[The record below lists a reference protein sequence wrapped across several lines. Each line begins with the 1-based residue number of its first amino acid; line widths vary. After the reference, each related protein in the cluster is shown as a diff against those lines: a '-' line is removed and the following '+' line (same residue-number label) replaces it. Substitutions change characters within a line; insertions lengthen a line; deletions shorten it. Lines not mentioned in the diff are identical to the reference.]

1 MSLALA
7 LKYRPQ
13 LFCDLIGQDAISKT
27 LGMALDKNRIVH
39 AYLFSGLRGSGKTS
53 SARIFARALECERGP
68 ISTPCGECDI
78 CKATLEGRNIDIIE
92 MDAASN
98 RSIDNIRDLI
108 EQTKYA
114 PAMARFKIF
123 IIDEVHMLTKEA
135 FNALLKTLE
144 EPPPYVKFILATTDP
159 LKLPAT
165 ILSRT
170 QHFRF
175 KKIPHRLVVAHLKM
189 ILQKEEVGYD
199 DGALEIIA
207 RSGGGSLRDT
217 LTLTDQAINYCDK
230 FLTTQQVTQ
239 MLGVVDPQV
248 LSDFFGSILHN
259 DEEGLKRNLETL
271 SEYECEMII
280 DEMLLFLKDALFG
293 GNKDF
298 PLLLL
303 DRFLGIL
310 SRAKSLLNL
319 NPDGGFVLTLISLKM
334 REAMKLKDI
343 NEAINSLEKA
353 GVLSK
358 NLAQNPIQNNAQNL
372 SQNQPQNLA
381 QDLSQESMPNKE
393 HNTQNPP
400 NTTNTTNDN
409 TQDSS
414 TQPTPNPSQM
424 PLTPTNATN
433 QNLASDLDNAK
444 FDELVKKIYDRS
456 FELGEVFSACVEFEC
471 VKENVLYWKAC
482 PNESQKGQ
490 LTRGYAVIV
499 ALAKEIF
506 GETIAIKNTAK
517 DSKNDTNPSNPS
529 NPTNQP
535 PSQNLNQSQ
544 NQNMAE
550 SKAEPNNAIESSI
563 TESIIQ
569 TNMQE
574 NPQNNTQEYTQN
586 NTQESNPQHIDSAN
600 VDSSNADFGD
610 FDQSKSMESNEP
622 NATHTTNATES
633 NEANKAQSND
643 NDLAK
648 SQLQT
653 QQFIAQNKEL
663 IDSIKQNFGATQMR
677 VQDDN
682 KPQTT

>member
-13 LFCDLIGQDAISKT
+13 LFSDLVGQEAISQT

-144 EPPPYVKFILATTDP
+144 EPPQYVKFILATTDP

-175 KKIPHRLVVAHLKM
+175 KKIPHRLVVAHLKT

-207 RSGGGSLRDT
+207 RAGGGSLRDT

-248 LSDFFGSILHN
+248 LKNFFGSILHN
-259 DEEGLKRNLETL
+259 DEEGLKRDLKAL

-280 DEMLLFLKDALFG
+280 DEMLLFLKDALFEG
-293 GNKDF
+293 SKDF

-319 NPDGGFVLTLISLKM
+319 NPDGAFVLTLISLKM

-343 NEAINSLEKA
+343 NEAIQSLESA
-353 GVLSK
+353 LAK
-358 NLAQNPIQNNAQNL
+358 NGNLQITSNTASTTSNL
-372 SQNQPQNLA
+372 SQNPAQTSAVAMNDSASQKSSNSQESLNSQESSQGDLAQSGDSLLGADFLSQNSQSSQNPQNL
-381 QDLSQESMPNKE
+381 QDL
-393 HNTQNPP
+393 QNQVQ
-400 NTTNTTNDN
+400 NHINASADSTNDK
-409 TQDSS
+409 
-414 TQPTPNPSQM
+414 
-424 PLTPTNATN
+424 
-433 QNLASDLDNAK
+433 AK
-444 FDELVKKIYDRS
+444 FDELVKRIYDRS
-456 FELGEVFSACVEFEC
+456 YELGEVFSACVEFDS
-471 VKENVLYWKAC
+471 VDSGVLYWKSN
-482 PNESQKGQ
+482 PNGQQKEQ
-490 LTRGYAVIV
+490 LKRGYSVIV
-499 ALAKEIF
+499 LLAKEIF
-506 GETIAIKNTAK
+506 GEVEIKNTYKDFAK
-517 DSKNDTNPSNPS
+517 SNEQEAQANTQNTHS
-529 NPTNQP
+529 NATSAEMP
-535 PSQNLNQSQ
+535 PQSAE
-544 NQNMAE
+544 NAE
-550 SKAEPNNAIESSI
+550 SA
-563 TESIIQ
+563 
-569 TNMQE
+569 
-574 NPQNNTQEYTQN
+574 
-586 NTQESNPQHIDSAN
+586 DSAN
-600 VDSSNADFGD
+600 ADMTQDS
-610 FDQSKSMESNEP
+610 
-622 NATHTTNATES
+622 
-633 NEANKAQSND
+633 
-643 NDLAK
+643 
-648 SQLQT
+648 T
-653 QQFIAQNKEL
+653 QNLTQKFLSENKEL
-663 IDSIKQNFGATQMR
+663 IASIKENFGAKEMR
-677 VQDDN
+677 VQND
-682 KPQTT
+682 

>member
-13 LFCDLIGQDAISKT
+13 LFCDLVGQEAISQT

-53 SARIFARALECERGP
+53 SARIFARALECEKGP

-144 EPPPYVKFILATTDP
+144 EPPQYVKFILATTDP

-207 RSGGGSLRDT
+207 RAGGGSLRDT

-248 LSDFFGSILHN
+248 LKNFFGSILHN
-259 DEEGLKRNLETL
+259 DEEGLKRDLEAL
-271 SEYECEMII
+271 GEYECEMII

-293 GNKDF
+293 GSKDF

-319 NPDGGFVLTLISLKM
+319 NPDGAFVLTLISLKM

-343 NEAINSLEKA
+343 NEAIQSLEA
-353 GVLSK
+353 G
-358 NLAQNPIQNNAQNL
+358 LAKSGNPQTASSASTAPNL
-372 SQNQPQNLA
+372 SQNPAQTSAVEISDSASQEAAQEPLQEHLRNSQSADFASQNLQNQA
-381 QDLSQESMPNKE
+381 QDS
-393 HNTQNPP
+393 H
-400 NTTNTTNDN
+400 
-409 TQDSS
+409 S
-414 TQPTPNPSQM
+414 T
-424 PLTPTNATN
+424 
-433 QNLASDLDNAK
+433 DDKAK

-456 FELGEVFSACVEFEC
+456 YELGEVFSACVEFER
-471 VKENVLYWKAC
+471 VQSGVLYWKSS
-482 PNESQKGQ
+482 PNEQQKEQ
-490 LTRGYAVIV
+490 LKRGYSVIDM
-499 ALAKEIF
+499 LAKEVF
-506 GETIAIKNTAK
+506 GEIKIKNISK
-517 DSKNDTNPSNPS
+517 DSTKSPQSEQEAQARIQANIQENTQSQTPSTETPHAQTPPTEMSFTQTHSPKMPPQSTENVESADSTNADMAQDSA
-529 NPTNQP
+529 
-535 PSQNLNQSQ
+535 QNL
-544 NQNMAE
+544 
-550 SKAEPNNAIESSI
+550 
-563 TESIIQ
+563 
-569 TNMQE
+569 
-574 NPQNNTQEYTQN
+574 TQKFLSE
-586 NTQESNPQHIDSAN
+586 
-600 VDSSNADFGD
+600 
-610 FDQSKSMESNEP
+610 
-622 NATHTTNATES
+622 
-633 NEANKAQSND
+633 
-643 NDLAK
+643 
-648 SQLQT
+648 
-653 QQFIAQNKEL
+653 NKEL
-663 IDSIKQNFGATQMR
+663 IASIKENFGAKEMR
-677 VQDDN
+677 VQND
-682 KPQTT
+682 

>member
-13 LFCDLIGQDAISKT
+13 LFSDLVGQEAISQT

-144 EPPPYVKFILATTDP
+144 EPPQYVKFILATTDP

-207 RSGGGSLRDT
+207 RAGGGSLRDT

-248 LSDFFGSILHN
+248 LKNFFGSILHN
-259 DEEGLKRNLETL
+259 DEEGLKRDLEAL

-293 GNKDF
+293 GSKDF

-319 NPDGGFVLTLISLKM
+319 NPDGAFVLTLISLKM

-343 NEAINSLEKA
+343 NEAIQSLESA
-353 GVLSK
+353 LAK
-358 NLAQNPIQNNAQNL
+358 NGNLQITSNTASTTSNL
-372 SQNQPQNLA
+372 SQNPAQTSAVAMNDSASQKSSNSQESLNSQESSQGDLAQSGDSILGADSLSQNSQPSQNPQNL
-381 QDLSQESMPNKE
+381 QDL
-393 HNTQNPP
+393 QNQVQ
-400 NTTNTTNDN
+400 NHINASADSANDK
-409 TQDSS
+409 
-414 TQPTPNPSQM
+414 
-424 PLTPTNATN
+424 
-433 QNLASDLDNAK
+433 AK
-444 FDELVKKIYDRS
+444 FDELVKRIYDRS
-456 FELGEVFSACVEFEC
+456 YELGEVFSACVEFDS
-471 VKENVLYWKAC
+471 VDNGVLYWKSN
-482 PNESQKGQ
+482 PNGQQKEQ
-490 LTRGYAVIV
+490 LKRGYSVIV
-499 ALAKEIF
+499 LLAKEIF
-506 GETIAIKNTAK
+506 GEVEIKNTYKDFAK
-517 DSKNDTNPSNPS
+517 SNEQEAQANTQNTHS
-529 NPTNQP
+529 NATSAEMP
-535 PSQNLNQSQ
+535 PQSAE
-544 NQNMAE
+544 NAE
-550 SKAEPNNAIESSI
+550 SA
-563 TESIIQ
+563 
-569 TNMQE
+569 
-574 NPQNNTQEYTQN
+574 
-586 NTQESNPQHIDSAN
+586 DSAN
-600 VDSSNADFGD
+600 ADMTQDS
-610 FDQSKSMESNEP
+610 
-622 NATHTTNATES
+622 
-633 NEANKAQSND
+633 
-643 NDLAK
+643 
-648 SQLQT
+648 T
-653 QQFIAQNKEL
+653 QNLTQKFLSENKEL
-663 IDSIKQNFGATQMR
+663 IASIKENFGAKEMR
-677 VQDDN
+677 VQND
-682 KPQTT
+682 

>member
-13 LFCDLIGQDAISKT
+13 LFSDLVGQEAISQT

-144 EPPPYVKFILATTDP
+144 EPPQYVKFILATTDP

-207 RSGGGSLRDT
+207 RAGGGSLRDT

-248 LSDFFGSILHN
+248 LKNFFGSILHN
-259 DEEGLKRNLETL
+259 DEEGLKRDLEAL

-293 GNKDF
+293 GSKDF

-319 NPDGGFVLTLISLKM
+319 NPDGAFVLTLISLKM

-343 NEAINSLEKA
+343 NEAIQSLESA
-353 GVLSK
+353 FAK
-358 NLAQNPIQNNAQNL
+358 NGNLQITSNTASTTSNL
-372 SQNQPQNLA
+372 SQNPA
-381 QDLSQESMPNKE
+381 QTSAVAMNDSASQKSSNSQESLNSQE
-393 HNTQNPP
+393 SSQGDLARSVDSLLDADSISQNSQSSQNPQDLQDLQ
-400 NTTNTTNDN
+400 NQVQNHINASADSTNDK
-409 TQDSS
+409 
-414 TQPTPNPSQM
+414 
-424 PLTPTNATN
+424 
-433 QNLASDLDNAK
+433 AK
-444 FDELVKKIYDRS
+444 FDELVKRIYDRS
-456 FELGEVFSACVEFEC
+456 YELGEVFSACVEFDS
-471 VKENVLYWKAC
+471 VDSGVLYWKSN
-482 PNESQKGQ
+482 PNGQQKEQ
-490 LTRGYAVIV
+490 LKRGYSVIV
-499 ALAKEIF
+499 LLAKEVF
-506 GETIAIKNTAK
+506 GEVEIKNTYKDFAK
-517 DSKNDTNPSNPS
+517 SN
-529 NPTNQP
+529 
-535 PSQNLNQSQ
+535 
-544 NQNMAE
+544 E
-550 SKAEPNNAIESSI
+550 
-563 TESIIQ
+563 
-569 TNMQE
+569 QE
-574 NPQNNTQEYTQN
+574 AQANTQ
-586 NTQESNPQHIDSAN
+586 NTQ
-600 VDSSNADFGD
+600 
-610 FDQSKSMESNEP
+610 P
-622 NATHTTNATES
+622 NATSAEMPPQSAENAES
-633 NEANKAQSND
+633 ADPANAD
-643 NDLAK
+643 M
-648 SQLQT
+648 T
-653 QQFIAQNKEL
+653 QDSTQNLTQKFLSENKEL
-663 IDSIKQNFGATQMR
+663 IASIKENFGAKEMR
-677 VQDDN
+677 VQND
-682 KPQTT
+682 

>member
-13 LFCDLIGQDAISKT
+13 LFCDLVGQEAISQT

-144 EPPPYVKFILATTDP
+144 EPPQYVKFILATTDP

-207 RSGGGSLRDT
+207 RAGGGSLRDT

-248 LSDFFGSILHN
+248 LKNFFGSILHN
-259 DEEGLKRNLETL
+259 DEEGLKRDLEAL

-319 NPDGGFVLTLISLKM
+319 NPDGAFVLTLISLKM

-343 NEAINSLEKA
+343 NEAIQSLEA
-353 GVLSK
+353 GLAKNGNLQTALGATSNATSNLSQNPAQTSAVAMNDSASQESPNSQESLQGDFTQGGDSISSADSISQNSQ
-358 NLAQNPIQNNAQNL
+358 NLQSSQKPQDLQNQAQNPI
-372 SQNQPQNLA
+372 
-381 QDLSQESMPNKE
+381 
-393 HNTQNPP
+393 
-400 NTTNTTNDN
+400 NDSAN
-409 TQDSS
+409 S
-414 TQPTPNPSQM
+414 T
-424 PLTPTNATN
+424 
-433 QNLASDLDNAK
+433 DDKAK
-444 FDELVKKIYDRS
+444 FDELVKRIYDRS
-456 FELGEVFSACVEFEC
+456 YELGEVFSACVEFER
-471 VKENVLYWKAC
+471 VQSGVLYWKSS
-482 PNESQKGQ
+482 PNAQQKEQ
-490 LTRGYAVIV
+490 LKRGYSVIV
-499 ALAKEIF
+499 LLAKEVF
-506 GETIAIKNTAK
+506 GEVEIKNISKDFAK
-517 DSKNDTNPSNPS
+517 STQSEQEAQASTQNTQSNETSAEMPPQSAENADSADSINADIAQDST
-529 NPTNQP
+529 
-535 PSQNLNQSQ
+535 QNL
-544 NQNMAE
+544 
-550 SKAEPNNAIESSI
+550 
-563 TESIIQ
+563 
-569 TNMQE
+569 
-574 NPQNNTQEYTQN
+574 TQKFLSE
-586 NTQESNPQHIDSAN
+586 
-600 VDSSNADFGD
+600 
-610 FDQSKSMESNEP
+610 
-622 NATHTTNATES
+622 
-633 NEANKAQSND
+633 
-643 NDLAK
+643 
-648 SQLQT
+648 
-653 QQFIAQNKEL
+653 NKEL
-663 IDSIKQNFGATQMR
+663 IASIKENFGAKEMR
-677 VQDDN
+677 VQND
-682 KPQTT
+682 

>member
-13 LFCDLIGQDAISKT
+13 LFSDLVGQEAISQT

-144 EPPPYVKFILATTDP
+144 EPPQYVKFILATTDP

-207 RSGGGSLRDT
+207 RAGGGSLRDT

-248 LSDFFGSILHN
+248 LKNFFGSILHN
-259 DEEGLKRNLETL
+259 DEEGLKRDLEAL

-293 GNKDF
+293 GSKDF

-319 NPDGGFVLTLISLKM
+319 NPDGAFVLTLISLKM

-343 NEAINSLEKA
+343 NEAIQSIESALA
-353 GVLSK
+353 K
-358 NLAQNPIQNNAQNL
+358 NGNLQIASASSTASTTSNL
-372 SQNQPQNLA
+372 SQNPA
-381 QDLSQESMPNKE
+381 QISAVAMNDFASQKSSHSQESLNLQE
-393 HNTQNPP
+393 SSQGDLTQNGDSLLGADSISQNSQSPQGSQ
-400 NTTNTTNDN
+400 NLQNQVQNHINASVDSTNDK
-409 TQDSS
+409 
-414 TQPTPNPSQM
+414 
-424 PLTPTNATN
+424 
-433 QNLASDLDNAK
+433 AK
-444 FDELVKKIYDRS
+444 FDELVKRIYDRS
-456 FELGEVFSACVEFEC
+456 YELGEVFSACVEFDS
-471 VKENVLYWKAC
+471 VDNGVLYWKSN
-482 PNESQKGQ
+482 PNGQQKEQ
-490 LTRGYAVIV
+490 LKRGYSVIV
-499 ALAKEIF
+499 LLAKEVF
-506 GETIAIKNTAK
+506 GEVEIKNTYKDFAK
-517 DSKNDTNPSNPS
+517 SNEQEAQANTQNTRSNATSAEMPPQSAENTESADSTNADITQDS
-529 NPTNQP
+529 T
-535 PSQNLNQSQ
+535 QNL
-544 NQNMAE
+544 
-550 SKAEPNNAIESSI
+550 
-563 TESIIQ
+563 
-569 TNMQE
+569 
-574 NPQNNTQEYTQN
+574 TQKFLSE
-586 NTQESNPQHIDSAN
+586 
-600 VDSSNADFGD
+600 
-610 FDQSKSMESNEP
+610 
-622 NATHTTNATES
+622 
-633 NEANKAQSND
+633 
-643 NDLAK
+643 
-648 SQLQT
+648 
-653 QQFIAQNKEL
+653 NKEL
-663 IDSIKQNFGATQMR
+663 IASIKENFGAKEMR
-677 VQDDN
+677 VQND
-682 KPQTT
+682 

>member
-13 LFCDLIGQDAISKT
+13 LFCDLIGQEAISKT

-175 KKIPHRLVVAHLKM
+175 KKIPHRLVVSHLKM

-259 DEEGLKRNLETL
+259 DEEGLKKNLETL

-334 REAMKLKDI
+334 REAMKLRDI

-353 GVLSK
+353 TFSN
-358 NLAQNPIQNNAQNL
+358 NLAKANALDSATSHTQNLTQNITQNNT
-372 SQNQPQNLA
+372 QNLA
-381 QDLSQESMPNKE
+381 QDLPNKPMPNEKS
-393 HNTQNPP
+393 NTQNPP
-400 NTTNTTNDN
+400 NITNDN
-409 TQDSS
+409 AQDASE
-414 TQPTPNPSQM
+414 QATPNPTPQN
-424 PLTPTNATN
+424 LTPTNTPN
-433 QNLASDLDNAK
+433 QNLSSNLDSAK

-471 VKENVLYWKAC
+471 VKKNVLYWKSS
-482 PNESQKGQ
+482 PNESQKEQ

-517 DSKNDTNPSNPS
+517 DSKINDTNPSKHENNP
-529 NPTNQP
+529 
-535 PSQNLNQSQ
+535 LNQTS
-544 NQNMAE
+544 NQNPNNIAE
-550 SKAEPNNAIESSI
+550 SSNAIES
-563 TESIIQ
+563 T
-569 TNMQE
+569 
-574 NPQNNTQEYTQN
+574 PKY
-586 NTQESNPQHIDSAN
+586 NTQESNLQQDFAN
-600 VDSSNADFGD
+600 MDSSNADFGD
-610 FDQSKSMESNEP
+610 FDSSKSVESNEENATQSNEP
-622 NATHTTNATES
+622 NKAES
-633 NEANKAQSND
+633 NN

-653 QQFIAQNKEL
+653 QQFLAQNKEL
-663 IDSIKQNFGATQMR
+663 IDSIKQNFGATQIHIR
-677 VQDDN
+677 NDEQP
-682 KPQTT
+682 KTT

>member
-13 LFCDLIGQDAISKT
+13 LFSDLVGQEAISQT

-144 EPPPYVKFILATTDP
+144 EPPQYVKFILATTDP

-175 KKIPHRLVVAHLKM
+175 KKIPHRLVVSHLKM

-207 RSGGGSLRDT
+207 RAGGGSLRDT

-248 LSDFFGSILHN
+248 LKNFFGSILHN
-259 DEEGLKRNLETL
+259 DEEGLKRDLEAL

-280 DEMLLFLKDALFG
+280 DEMLLFLKDSLFAG
-293 GNKDF
+293 SKDF

-319 NPDGGFVLTLISLKM
+319 NPDGAFVLTLISLKM

-343 NEAINSLEKA
+343 NEAIQSLEA
-353 GVLSK
+353 GLAK
-358 NLAQNPIQNNAQNL
+358 NGLMTSNAATNAISSTASNTASNMTPNL
-372 SQNQPQNLA
+372 SQNIAQNSAVANNDSAPQESLKVAQSGDSLSSADSLVQNSQTSQSVQNL
-381 QDLSQESMPNKE
+381 P
-393 HNTQNPP
+393 NTQNAQHLQDLQNPQYSQNQTQNP
-400 NTTNTTNDN
+400 INASTDN
-409 TQDSS
+409 AD
-414 TQPTPNPSQM
+414 
-424 PLTPTNATN
+424 
-433 QNLASDLDNAK
+433 DKAK
-444 FDELVKKIYDRS
+444 FDELVKRIYDRS
-456 FELGEVFSACVEFEC
+456 YELGEVFSTCVEFDS
-471 VKENVLYWKAC
+471 VDNGVLYWKSN
-482 PNESQKGQ
+482 PNGGQKEQ
-490 LTRGYAVIV
+490 LKRGYSVIV
-499 ALAKEIF
+499 LLAKEIF
-506 GETIAIKNTAK
+506 GEVEIKNIYKGFAKSTTNEQEATTQENTQSKMPSAEMPTQSTQTQDAQSSIDSTNADTAQ
-517 DSKNDTNPSNPS
+517 DCA
-529 NPTNQP
+529 
-535 PSQNLNQSQ
+535 QNL
-544 NQNMAE
+544 
-550 SKAEPNNAIESSI
+550 
-563 TESIIQ
+563 
-569 TNMQE
+569 
-574 NPQNNTQEYTQN
+574 TQKFLHE
-586 NTQESNPQHIDSAN
+586 
-600 VDSSNADFGD
+600 
-610 FDQSKSMESNEP
+610 
-622 NATHTTNATES
+622 
-633 NEANKAQSND
+633 
-643 NDLAK
+643 
-648 SQLQT
+648 
-653 QQFIAQNKEL
+653 NKEL
-663 IDSIKQNFGATQMR
+663 IESIKQNFGAKEMR
-677 VQDDN
+677 VQND
-682 KPQTT
+682 

>member
-13 LFCDLIGQDAISKT
+13 LFSDLVGQEAISQT

-144 EPPPYVKFILATTDP
+144 EPPQYVKFILATTDP

-207 RSGGGSLRDT
+207 RAGGGSLRDT

-248 LSDFFGSILHN
+248 LKNFFGSILHN
-259 DEEGLKRNLETL
+259 DEEGLKRDLEAL

-293 GNKDF
+293 GSKDF

-319 NPDGGFVLTLISLKM
+319 NPDGAFVLTLISLKM

-343 NEAINSLEKA
+343 NEAIQSLESA
-353 GVLSK
+353 LAK
-358 NLAQNPIQNNAQNL
+358 NGNLQITSNTASTTSNL
-372 SQNQPQNLA
+372 SQNPAQTSAVALNDSASQKSSHSQESLNSQESSQGDLAQSVDSLLGADSISQNLQSPQNPQNL
-381 QDLSQESMPNKE
+381 QDLQKQA
-393 HNTQNPP
+393 QNHI
-400 NTTNTTNDN
+400 NASADNTNDK
-409 TQDSS
+409 
-414 TQPTPNPSQM
+414 
-424 PLTPTNATN
+424 
-433 QNLASDLDNAK
+433 AK
-444 FDELVKKIYDRS
+444 FDELVKRIYDRS
-456 FELGEVFSACVEFEC
+456 YELGEVFSACVEFDF
-471 VKENVLYWKAC
+471 VDSGVLYWKSN
-482 PNESQKGQ
+482 PNGQQKEQ
-490 LTRGYAVIV
+490 LKRGYSVIV
-499 ALAKEIF
+499 LLAKEIF
-506 GETIAIKNTAK
+506 GEVEIKNTYKDFAK
-517 DSKNDTNPSNPS
+517 SNEQEAQANTQNTQPNPSAEMSPQSAENAEGADS
-529 NPTNQP
+529 TNADTTQD
-535 PSQNLNQSQ
+535 STQNL
-544 NQNMAE
+544 
-550 SKAEPNNAIESSI
+550 
-563 TESIIQ
+563 
-569 TNMQE
+569 
-574 NPQNNTQEYTQN
+574 TQKFLSE
-586 NTQESNPQHIDSAN
+586 
-600 VDSSNADFGD
+600 
-610 FDQSKSMESNEP
+610 
-622 NATHTTNATES
+622 
-633 NEANKAQSND
+633 
-643 NDLAK
+643 
-648 SQLQT
+648 
-653 QQFIAQNKEL
+653 NKEL
-663 IDSIKQNFGATQMR
+663 IASIKENFGAKEMR
-677 VQDDN
+677 VQND
-682 KPQTT
+682 

>member
-13 LFCDLIGQDAISKT
+13 LFSDLVGQEAISQT

-144 EPPPYVKFILATTDP
+144 EPPQYVKFILATTDP

-207 RSGGGSLRDT
+207 RAGGGSLRDT

-248 LSDFFGSILHN
+248 LKNFFGSILHN
-259 DEEGLKRNLETL
+259 DEEGLKRDLEAL

-293 GNKDF
+293 GSKDF

-319 NPDGGFVLTLISLKM
+319 NPDGAFVLTLISLKM

-343 NEAINSLEKA
+343 NEAIQSLESA
-353 GVLSK
+353 LAK
-358 NLAQNPIQNNAQNL
+358 NGNLQITSNTASTTSNL
-372 SQNQPQNLA
+372 SQNIAQTSAVAMNDFASQKSSNSQESLNLQESSQGDLAQSGDSLLGADSISQNSQSSQNPQNL
-381 QDLSQESMPNKE
+381 QNQ
-393 HNTQNPP
+393 TQNQVQ
-400 NTTNTTNDN
+400 NHINASADSTNDK
-409 TQDSS
+409 
-414 TQPTPNPSQM
+414 
-424 PLTPTNATN
+424 
-433 QNLASDLDNAK
+433 AK
-444 FDELVKKIYDRS
+444 FDELVKRIYDRS
-456 FELGEVFSACVEFEC
+456 YELGEVFSACVEFDS
-471 VKENVLYWKAC
+471 VDSGVLYWKSN
-482 PNESQKGQ
+482 PNGQQKEQ
-490 LTRGYAVIV
+490 LKRGYSVIV
-499 ALAKEIF
+499 LLAKEIF
-506 GETIAIKNTAK
+506 GEVEIKNTYKDFAK
-517 DSKNDTNPSNPS
+517 SNEQEAQANTQNTQPNPSAEM
-529 NPTNQP
+529 P
-535 PSQNLNQSQ
+535 PQS
-544 NQNMAE
+544 AE
-550 SKAEPNNAIESSI
+550 N
-563 TESIIQ
+563 TESA
-569 TNMQE
+569 
-574 NPQNNTQEYTQN
+574 
-586 NTQESNPQHIDSAN
+586 DSAN
-600 VDSSNADFGD
+600 ADMTQDS
-610 FDQSKSMESNEP
+610 
-622 NATHTTNATES
+622 
-633 NEANKAQSND
+633 
-643 NDLAK
+643 
-648 SQLQT
+648 T
-653 QQFIAQNKEL
+653 QNLTQKFLSENKEL
-663 IDSIKQNFGATQMR
+663 IASIKENFGAKEMR
-677 VQDDN
+677 VQND
-682 KPQTT
+682 

>member
-1 MSLALA
+1 MALALA

-13 LFCDLIGQDAISKT
+13 LFADLVGQEAISQT
-27 LGMALDKNRIVH
+27 LAMALDKNRIVH

-144 EPPPYVKFILATTDP
+144 EPPNYVKFILATTDP

-175 KKIPHRLVVAHLKM
+175 KKIPHRLVVGHLKM

-207 RSGGGSLRDT
+207 RAGGGSLRDT

-239 MLGVVDPQV
+239 MLGVVDPKV
-248 LSDFFGSILHN
+248 LRDFFGSILHN
-259 DEEGLKRNLETL
+259 DEEGLKRNLEVL

-280 DEMLLFLKDALFG
+280 DEMLLFLKDALFSD
-293 GNKDF
+293 NKDF

-310 SRAKSLLNL
+310 SKAKSLLNL
-319 NPDGGFVLTLISLKM
+319 NPDGAFVLTLMSLKM
-334 REAMKLKDI
+334 CEAMKLKDI
-343 NEAINSLEKA
+343 NDAIKSLEKA
-353 GVLSK
+353 GALNESLAGITEKHLS
-358 NLAQNPIQNNAQNL
+358 NQAQNIQNPIIDSAKQEKLDSSNVDSSEQSSEITNNQHLQNPLNKNRQNSTSNTTNAINAITNNQNNANR
-372 SQNQPQNLA
+372 
-381 QDLSQESMPNKE
+381 
-393 HNTQNPP
+393 
-400 NTTNTTNDN
+400 
-409 TQDSS
+409 
-414 TQPTPNPSQM
+414 
-424 PLTPTNATN
+424 AT
-433 QNLASDLDNAK
+433 

-456 FELGEVFSACVEFEC
+456 YELGEVFSACVEFER
-471 VKENVLYWKAC
+471 VENGVLYWKSS
-482 PNESQKGQ
+482 PNDDQKEQ
-490 LTRGYAVIV
+490 LKNGLSIIKM
-499 ALAKEIF
+499 LANEVF
-506 GETIAIKNTAK
+506 GNISIKNIAKHTSQDSK
-517 DSKNDTNPSNPS
+517 DSSEMT
-529 NPTNQP
+529 
-535 PSQNLNQSQ
+535 
-544 NQNMAE
+544 
-550 SKAEPNNAIESSI
+550 
-563 TESIIQ
+563 
-569 TNMQE
+569 
-574 NPQNNTQEYTQN
+574 
-586 NTQESNPQHIDSAN
+586 NTQESNTQESN
-600 VDSSNADFGD
+600 QSLNMQVDSSQTQSADSTKVDSLDSTQKFLD
-610 FDQSKSMESNEP
+610 E
-622 NATHTTNATES
+622 
-633 NEANKAQSND
+633 NKA
-643 NDLAK
+643 
-648 SQLQT
+648 
-653 QQFIAQNKEL
+653 L
-663 IDSIKQNFGATQMR
+663 IDSIKQNFGADEMR
-677 VQDDN
+677 IQTN
-682 KPQTT
+682 KNA

>member
-13 LFCDLIGQDAISKT
+13 LFSDLVGQEAISQT

-144 EPPPYVKFILATTDP
+144 EPPQYVKFILATTDP

-207 RSGGGSLRDT
+207 RAGGGSLRDT

-248 LSDFFGSILHN
+248 LKNFFGSILHN
-259 DEEGLKRNLETL
+259 DEEGLKRDLEAL

-293 GNKDF
+293 GSKDF

-319 NPDGGFVLTLISLKM
+319 NPDGAFVLTLISLKM

-343 NEAINSLEKA
+343 NEAIQSLESA
-353 GVLSK
+353 LAK
-358 NLAQNPIQNNAQNL
+358 NGNLQITSNIASTTSNL
-372 SQNQPQNLA
+372 SQNPTQTSAVAMNDSASQKSSNSQELLNLQESSQVDLAQNGDSILGADFLSQNSQPPQNQ
-381 QDLSQESMPNKE
+381 QDL
-393 HNTQNPP
+393 QNLQDLQ
-400 NTTNTTNDN
+400 NQAQNHINASADNTNDK
-409 TQDSS
+409 
-414 TQPTPNPSQM
+414 
-424 PLTPTNATN
+424 
-433 QNLASDLDNAK
+433 AK
-444 FDELVKKIYDRS
+444 FDELVKRIYDRS
-456 FELGEVFSACVEFEC
+456 YELGEVFSACVEFDS
-471 VKENVLYWKAC
+471 VDSGVLYWKSN
-482 PNESQKGQ
+482 PNGQQKEQ
-490 LTRGYAVIV
+490 LKRGYSVIV
-499 ALAKEIF
+499 LLAKEIF
-506 GETIAIKNTAK
+506 GEVEIKNTYKDFAK
-517 DSKNDTNPSNPS
+517 SNEQEAQANTQNTRS
-529 NPTNQP
+529 NATSEEMP
-535 PSQNLNQSQ
+535 PQSAENAESADFINADMTQGSTQNL
-544 NQNMAE
+544 
-550 SKAEPNNAIESSI
+550 
-563 TESIIQ
+563 
-569 TNMQE
+569 
-574 NPQNNTQEYTQN
+574 TQKFLSE
-586 NTQESNPQHIDSAN
+586 
-600 VDSSNADFGD
+600 
-610 FDQSKSMESNEP
+610 
-622 NATHTTNATES
+622 
-633 NEANKAQSND
+633 
-643 NDLAK
+643 
-648 SQLQT
+648 
-653 QQFIAQNKEL
+653 NKEL
-663 IDSIKQNFGATQMR
+663 IASIKENFGAKEMR
-677 VQDDN
+677 VQND
-682 KPQTT
+682 

>member
-1 MSLALA
+1 MPLALA

-13 LFCDLIGQDAISKT
+13 LFSDLVGQEAISQT

-144 EPPPYVKFILATTDP
+144 EPPQYVKFILATTDP

-207 RSGGGSLRDT
+207 RAGGGSLRDT

-248 LSDFFGSILHN
+248 LKNFFGSILHN
-259 DEEGLKRNLETL
+259 DEEGLKRDLEAL

-293 GNKDF
+293 GSKDF

-319 NPDGGFVLTLISLKM
+319 NPDGAFVLTLISLKM

-343 NEAINSLEKA
+343 NEAIQSLESA
-353 GVLSK
+353 LAK
-358 NLAQNPIQNNAQNL
+358 NGNLQIASASNTASTTSNL
-372 SQNQPQNLA
+372 SQNPA
-381 QDLSQESMPNKE
+381 QTSAVAMNDFASQKSSNSQESLNSQESSQGDLTQSGDSLLGVDSISQNSQSPQ
-393 HNTQNPP
+393 NTQNLQDLQ
-400 NTTNTTNDN
+400 NQVQNHINASADSTNDK
-409 TQDSS
+409 
-414 TQPTPNPSQM
+414 
-424 PLTPTNATN
+424 
-433 QNLASDLDNAK
+433 AK

-456 FELGEVFSACVEFEC
+456 YELGEVFSACVEFDF
-471 VKENVLYWKAC
+471 VDNGVLYWKSN
-482 PNESQKGQ
+482 PNGEQKEQ
-490 LTRGYAVIV
+490 LKRGYSVIV
-499 ALAKEIF
+499 LLAKEVF
-506 GETIAIKNTAK
+506 GEVEIKNTYKDFAK
-517 DSKNDTNPSNPS
+517 SNEQEVQANVQNTHSNATSAEMPPQSTENTESADFANADMTQDST
-529 NPTNQP
+529 
-535 PSQNLNQSQ
+535 QNL
-544 NQNMAE
+544 
-550 SKAEPNNAIESSI
+550 
-563 TESIIQ
+563 
-569 TNMQE
+569 
-574 NPQNNTQEYTQN
+574 TQKFLSE
-586 NTQESNPQHIDSAN
+586 
-600 VDSSNADFGD
+600 
-610 FDQSKSMESNEP
+610 
-622 NATHTTNATES
+622 
-633 NEANKAQSND
+633 
-643 NDLAK
+643 
-648 SQLQT
+648 
-653 QQFIAQNKEL
+653 NKEL
-663 IDSIKQNFGATQMR
+663 IASIKENFGAKEMR
-677 VQDDN
+677 VQND
-682 KPQTT
+682 

>member
-13 LFCDLIGQDAISKT
+13 LFSDLVGQEAISQT

-144 EPPPYVKFILATTDP
+144 EPPQYVKFILATTDP

-207 RSGGGSLRDT
+207 RAGGGSLRDT

-248 LSDFFGSILHN
+248 LKNFFGSILHN
-259 DEEGLKRNLETL
+259 DEEGLKRDLEAL

-293 GNKDF
+293 GSKDF

-319 NPDGGFVLTLISLKM
+319 NPDGAFVLTLISLKM

-343 NEAINSLEKA
+343 NEAIQSLESA
-353 GVLSK
+353 LAK
-358 NLAQNPIQNNAQNL
+358 NGNLQITSNTASTTSNLPQNPAQISAVVMNDFA
-372 SQNQPQNLA
+372 SQKSSN
-381 QDLSQESMPNKE
+381 SQESLNSQESSQGDLAQSGDSLLGVDSISQNSQSP
-393 HNTQNPP
+393 QNPQDLQ
-400 NTTNTTNDN
+400 NSQNLQNQAQNHISASADNTNDK
-409 TQDSS
+409 
-414 TQPTPNPSQM
+414 
-424 PLTPTNATN
+424 
-433 QNLASDLDNAK
+433 AK
-444 FDELVKKIYDRS
+444 FDELIKRIYDRS
-456 FELGEVFSACVEFEC
+456 YELGEVFSACVEFDS
-471 VKENVLYWKAC
+471 VDRGVLYWKSN
-482 PNESQKGQ
+482 PNGQQKEQ
-490 LTRGYAVIV
+490 LKRGYSVIV
-499 ALAKEIF
+499 LLAKEIF
-506 GETIAIKNTAK
+506 GEIEIKNTYKDFAK
-517 DSKNDTNPSNPS
+517 SNEQKAQANTQNTQPKPSAEMPPQSAENTESADSTNADMTQDS
-529 NPTNQP
+529 T
-535 PSQNLNQSQ
+535 QNL
-544 NQNMAE
+544 
-550 SKAEPNNAIESSI
+550 
-563 TESIIQ
+563 
-569 TNMQE
+569 
-574 NPQNNTQEYTQN
+574 TQKFLSE
-586 NTQESNPQHIDSAN
+586 
-600 VDSSNADFGD
+600 
-610 FDQSKSMESNEP
+610 
-622 NATHTTNATES
+622 
-633 NEANKAQSND
+633 
-643 NDLAK
+643 
-648 SQLQT
+648 
-653 QQFIAQNKEL
+653 NKEL
-663 IDSIKQNFGATQMR
+663 IASIKENFGAKEMR
-677 VQDDN
+677 VQND
-682 KPQTT
+682 

>member
-13 LFCDLIGQDAISKT
+13 LFSDLVGQEAISQT

-144 EPPPYVKFILATTDP
+144 EPPQYVKFILATTDP

-207 RSGGGSLRDT
+207 RAGGGSLRDT

-248 LSDFFGSILHN
+248 LKNFFGSILHN
-259 DEEGLKRNLETL
+259 DEEGLKRDLEAL

-293 GNKDF
+293 GSKDF

-319 NPDGGFVLTLISLKM
+319 NPDGAFVLTLISLKM

-343 NEAINSLEKA
+343 NEAIQSLESA
-353 GVLSK
+353 LAK
-358 NLAQNPIQNNAQNL
+358 NGNLQITSNTASTTSNLPQNPAQTSAVAMNDSASQKSSNSQESLNLQESSQGDLAQNGDSILGVDSISQNSQPPQNPQDLQNSQNLQNQAQNHI
-372 SQNQPQNLA
+372 SASTDN
-381 QDLSQESMPNKE
+381 
-393 HNTQNPP
+393 
-400 NTTNTTNDN
+400 TNDK
-409 TQDSS
+409 
-414 TQPTPNPSQM
+414 
-424 PLTPTNATN
+424 
-433 QNLASDLDNAK
+433 AK
-444 FDELVKKIYDRS
+444 FDELVKRIYDRS
-456 FELGEVFSACVEFEC
+456 YELGEVFSACVEFDS
-471 VKENVLYWKAC
+471 VDSGVLYWKSN
-482 PNESQKGQ
+482 PNGQQKEQ
-490 LTRGYAVIV
+490 LKRGYSVIV
-499 ALAKEIF
+499 LLAKEIF
-506 GETIAIKNTAK
+506 GEVEIKNTYK
-517 DSKNDTNPSNPS
+517 DFTK
-529 NPTNQP
+529 
-535 PSQNLNQSQ
+535 
-544 NQNMAE
+544 
-550 SKAEPNNAIESSI
+550 
-563 TESIIQ
+563 
-569 TNMQE
+569 
-574 NPQNNTQEYTQN
+574 
-586 NTQESNPQHIDSAN
+586 
-600 VDSSNADFGD
+600 
-610 FDQSKSMESNEP
+610 SNEQEAQANAQNIQP
-622 NATHTTNATES
+622 NATSAEMPPQSAENTESVDSTNA
-633 NEANKAQSND
+633 D
-643 NDLAK
+643 M
-648 SQLQT
+648 T
-653 QQFIAQNKEL
+653 QDSTQNLTQKFLSENKEL
-663 IDSIKQNFGATQMR
+663 IASIKENFGAKEMR
-677 VQDDN
+677 VQND
-682 KPQTT
+682 

>member
-13 LFCDLIGQDAISKT
+13 LFSDLVGQEAISQT

-144 EPPPYVKFILATTDP
+144 EPPQYVKFILATTDP

-207 RSGGGSLRDT
+207 RAGGGSLRDT

-248 LSDFFGSILHN
+248 LKNFFGSILHN
-259 DEEGLKRNLETL
+259 DEEGLKRDLEAL

-293 GNKDF
+293 GSKDF

-319 NPDGGFVLTLISLKM
+319 NPDGAFVLTLISLKM

-343 NEAINSLEKA
+343 NEAIQSLESA
-353 GVLSK
+353 LAK
-358 NLAQNPIQNNAQNL
+358 NGNLQITSNTASTTSNL
-372 SQNQPQNLA
+372 SQNPA
-381 QDLSQESMPNKE
+381 QISAVAMNDFASQKSSNSQESLNSQESSQGDLAQSGDSLLGADSISQNSQPP
-393 HNTQNPP
+393 QNPQDLQ
-400 NTTNTTNDN
+400 NQVQNHINASADNTNDK
-409 TQDSS
+409 
-414 TQPTPNPSQM
+414 
-424 PLTPTNATN
+424 
-433 QNLASDLDNAK
+433 AK
-444 FDELVKKIYDRS
+444 FDELVKRIYDRS
-456 FELGEVFSACVEFEC
+456 YELGEVFSACVEFDF
-471 VKENVLYWKAC
+471 VDSGVLYWKSN
-482 PNESQKGQ
+482 PNEQQKEQ
-490 LTRGYAVIV
+490 LKRGYSVIV
-499 ALAKEIF
+499 LLAKEIF
-506 GETIAIKNTAK
+506 GEIEIKNTYKDFAK
-517 DSKNDTNPSNPS
+517 SNEQEAQANTQNTQPNPSAEMSPQSAENPKS
-529 NPTNQP
+529 EAFTNADMTQD
-535 PSQNLNQSQ
+535 STQNL
-544 NQNMAE
+544 
-550 SKAEPNNAIESSI
+550 
-563 TESIIQ
+563 
-569 TNMQE
+569 
-574 NPQNNTQEYTQN
+574 TQKFLSE
-586 NTQESNPQHIDSAN
+586 
-600 VDSSNADFGD
+600 
-610 FDQSKSMESNEP
+610 
-622 NATHTTNATES
+622 
-633 NEANKAQSND
+633 
-643 NDLAK
+643 
-648 SQLQT
+648 
-653 QQFIAQNKEL
+653 NKEL
-663 IDSIKQNFGATQMR
+663 IASIKENFGAKEMR
-677 VQDDN
+677 VQND
-682 KPQTT
+682 

>member
-13 LFCDLIGQDAISKT
+13 LFSDLVGQEAISQT

-144 EPPPYVKFILATTDP
+144 EPPQYVKFILATTDP

-207 RSGGGSLRDT
+207 RAGGGSLRDT

-248 LSDFFGSILHN
+248 LKNFFGSILHN
-259 DEEGLKRNLETL
+259 DEDGLKRDLEAL

-293 GNKDF
+293 GSKDF

-319 NPDGGFVLTLISLKM
+319 NPDGAFVLTLISLKM

-343 NEAINSLEKA
+343 NEAIQSLESA
-353 GVLSK
+353 LAK
-358 NLAQNPIQNNAQNL
+358 NGNLQITSNTASTTSNL
-372 SQNQPQNLA
+372 SQNPA
-381 QDLSQESMPNKE
+381 QTSAVAMNDFASQKSSNSQESLNSQE
-393 HNTQNPP
+393 SSQGDLAQSGDSILGVDSISQNSQSTQNPQDLQ
-400 NTTNTTNDN
+400 NSQNLQNQVQNHINASADNTNDK
-409 TQDSS
+409 
-414 TQPTPNPSQM
+414 
-424 PLTPTNATN
+424 
-433 QNLASDLDNAK
+433 AK
-444 FDELVKKIYDRS
+444 FDELVKRIYDRS
-456 FELGEVFSACVEFEC
+456 YELGEVFSACVEFDS
-471 VKENVLYWKAC
+471 VDSGVLYWKSN
-482 PNESQKGQ
+482 PNGQQKEQ
-490 LTRGYAVIV
+490 LKRGYSVIV
-499 ALAKEIF
+499 LLAKEVF
-506 GETIAIKNTAK
+506 GEIEIKNTYK
-517 DSKNDTNPSNPS
+517 DFTKSNEQEAQVNTQNTQPNPSAEMPPQSAENAES
-529 NPTNQP
+529 ADPTNADMTQD
-535 PSQNLNQSQ
+535 STQNL
-544 NQNMAE
+544 
-550 SKAEPNNAIESSI
+550 
-563 TESIIQ
+563 
-569 TNMQE
+569 
-574 NPQNNTQEYTQN
+574 TQKFLSE
-586 NTQESNPQHIDSAN
+586 
-600 VDSSNADFGD
+600 
-610 FDQSKSMESNEP
+610 
-622 NATHTTNATES
+622 
-633 NEANKAQSND
+633 
-643 NDLAK
+643 
-648 SQLQT
+648 
-653 QQFIAQNKEL
+653 NKEL
-663 IDSIKQNFGATQMR
+663 IASIKENFGAKEMR
-677 VQDDN
+677 VQND
-682 KPQTT
+682 

>member
-13 LFCDLIGQDAISKT
+13 LFSDLVGQEAISQT

-144 EPPPYVKFILATTDP
+144 EPPQYVKFILATTDP

-207 RSGGGSLRDT
+207 RAGGGSLRDT

-248 LSDFFGSILHN
+248 LKNFFGSILHN
-259 DEEGLKRNLETL
+259 DEEGLKRDLEAL

-293 GNKDF
+293 GSKDF

-319 NPDGGFVLTLISLKM
+319 NPDGAFVLTLISLKM

-343 NEAINSLEKA
+343 NEAIQSLESA
-353 GVLSK
+353 LAK
-358 NLAQNPIQNNAQNL
+358 NGNLQITSNTASTTLNL
-372 SQNQPQNLA
+372 SQNPAQTSAVAMNDSASQKSSNSQESLNSQESSQGDLAQSRDSLLGADSISQNLQSSQNPQNL
-381 QDLSQESMPNKE
+381 QDL
-393 HNTQNPP
+393 QNQVQ
-400 NTTNTTNDN
+400 NHINASADSTNDK
-409 TQDSS
+409 
-414 TQPTPNPSQM
+414 
-424 PLTPTNATN
+424 
-433 QNLASDLDNAK
+433 AK
-444 FDELVKKIYDRS
+444 FDELVKRIYDRS
-456 FELGEVFSACVEFEC
+456 YELGEVFSACVEFDS
-471 VKENVLYWKAC
+471 VDNGVLYWKSN
-482 PNESQKGQ
+482 PNGQQKEQ
-490 LTRGYAVIV
+490 LKRGYSVIV
-499 ALAKEIF
+499 LLAKEIF
-506 GETIAIKNTAK
+506 GEVEIKNTYKDFAK
-517 DSKNDTNPSNPS
+517 SNEQEAQA
-529 NPTNQP
+529 NTQNTQP
-535 PSQNLNQSQ
+535 KSSAEMPPQSAE
-544 NQNMAE
+544 NAE
-550 SKAEPNNAIESSI
+550 SA
-563 TESIIQ
+563 
-569 TNMQE
+569 
-574 NPQNNTQEYTQN
+574 
-586 NTQESNPQHIDSAN
+586 DSAN
-600 VDSSNADFGD
+600 ADMTQDS
-610 FDQSKSMESNEP
+610 
-622 NATHTTNATES
+622 
-633 NEANKAQSND
+633 
-643 NDLAK
+643 
-648 SQLQT
+648 T
-653 QQFIAQNKEL
+653 QNLTQKFLSENKEL
-663 IDSIKQNFGATQMR
+663 IASIKENFGAKEMR
-677 VQDDN
+677 VQND
-682 KPQTT
+682 

>member
-13 LFCDLIGQDAISKT
+13 LFSDLVGQEAISQT

-144 EPPPYVKFILATTDP
+144 EPPQYVKFILATTDP

-207 RSGGGSLRDT
+207 RAGGGSLRDT

-248 LSDFFGSILHN
+248 LKNFFGSILHN
-259 DEEGLKRNLETL
+259 DEEGLKRDLEAL

-293 GNKDF
+293 GSKDF

-319 NPDGGFVLTLISLKM
+319 NPDGAFVLTLISLKM

-343 NEAINSLEKA
+343 NEAIQSLESA
-353 GVLSK
+353 LAK
-358 NLAQNPIQNNAQNL
+358 NSNLQITSNTASATSNL
-372 SQNQPQNLA
+372 SQNLAQTSAMAMNDFASQKSSHSQESLNLQESSQGDLAQSGDSILGADSLLQNSQPPQNPQNLQNP
-381 QDLSQESMPNKE
+381 QDL
-393 HNTQNPP
+393 QNQVQ
-400 NTTNTTNDN
+400 NHI
-409 TQDSS
+409 
-414 TQPTPNPSQM
+414 
-424 PLTPTNATN
+424 NA
-433 QNLASDLDNAK
+433 SVGSIDDKAK
-444 FDELVKKIYDRS
+444 FDELVKRIYDRS
-456 FELGEVFSACVEFEC
+456 YELGEVFSVCVEFER
-471 VKENVLYWKAC
+471 VDSGVLYWKSN
-482 PNESQKGQ
+482 PNAQQKEQ
-490 LTRGYAVIV
+490 LKRGYSVIV
-499 ALAKEIF
+499 LLAKEVF
-506 GETIAIKNTAK
+506 GEVEIKNTYKDFAK
-517 DSKNDTNPSNPS
+517 SNEQEAQANTQNARS
-529 NPTNQP
+529 NAASAEMP
-535 PSQNLNQSQ
+535 PQSTE
-544 NQNMAE
+544 N
-550 SKAEPNNAIESSI
+550 
-563 TESIIQ
+563 TESA
-569 TNMQE
+569 
-574 NPQNNTQEYTQN
+574 
-586 NTQESNPQHIDSAN
+586 DSAN
-600 VDSSNADFGD
+600 ADMTQDS
-610 FDQSKSMESNEP
+610 
-622 NATHTTNATES
+622 
-633 NEANKAQSND
+633 AQN
-643 NDLAK
+643 L
-648 SQLQT
+648 T
-653 QQFIAQNKEL
+653 QKFLSENKEL
-663 IDSIKQNFGATQMR
+663 IASIKENFGAKEMR
-677 VQDDN
+677 VQND
-682 KPQTT
+682 

>member
-13 LFCDLIGQDAISKT
+13 LFSDLVGQEAISQT

-144 EPPPYVKFILATTDP
+144 EPPQYVKFILATTDP

-207 RSGGGSLRDT
+207 RAGGGSLRDT

-248 LSDFFGSILHN
+248 LKNFFGSILHN
-259 DEEGLKRNLETL
+259 DEEGLKRDLEAL

-293 GNKDF
+293 GSKDF

-319 NPDGGFVLTLISLKM
+319 NPDGAFVLTLISLKM

-343 NEAINSLEKA
+343 NEAIQSLESA
-353 GVLSK
+353 LAK
-358 NLAQNPIQNNAQNL
+358 NGNLQVTSASNTASTTSNL
-372 SQNQPQNLA
+372 SQNPAQTSAVGMNDFASQKAPQEALQELPQENLQNPQSADSISQNL
-381 QDLSQESMPNKE
+381 QNSQN
-393 HNTQNPP
+393 QV
-400 NTTNTTNDN
+400 
-409 TQDSS
+409 QDSHS
-414 TQPTPNPSQM
+414 EN
-424 PLTPTNATN
+424 
-433 QNLASDLDNAK
+433 DKAK
-444 FDELVKKIYDRS
+444 FDELVKRIYDRS
-456 FELGEVFSACVEFEC
+456 YELGEVFSACVEFDY
-471 VKENVLYWKAC
+471 VDSGVLYWKSN
-482 PNESQKGQ
+482 PNGEQKEQ
-490 LTRGYAVIV
+490 LKRGYSVIV
-499 ALAKEIF
+499 LLAKEVF
-506 GETIAIKNTAK
+506 GEVEIKNTYKDFAK
-517 DSKNDTNPSNPS
+517 SNEQEANTQNAHSNATSAEMPPQSVENAESADSTKEDMTQDSA
-529 NPTNQP
+529 
-535 PSQNLNQSQ
+535 QNL
-544 NQNMAE
+544 
-550 SKAEPNNAIESSI
+550 
-563 TESIIQ
+563 
-569 TNMQE
+569 
-574 NPQNNTQEYTQN
+574 TQKFLSE
-586 NTQESNPQHIDSAN
+586 
-600 VDSSNADFGD
+600 
-610 FDQSKSMESNEP
+610 
-622 NATHTTNATES
+622 
-633 NEANKAQSND
+633 
-643 NDLAK
+643 
-648 SQLQT
+648 
-653 QQFIAQNKEL
+653 NKEL
-663 IDSIKQNFGATQMR
+663 IASIKENFGAKEMR
-677 VQDDN
+677 VQND
-682 KPQTT
+682 

>member
-13 LFCDLIGQDAISKT
+13 LFSDLVGQEAISQT

-144 EPPPYVKFILATTDP
+144 EPPQYVKFILATTDP

-207 RSGGGSLRDT
+207 RAGGGSLRDT

-248 LSDFFGSILHN
+248 LKNFFGSILHN
-259 DEEGLKRNLETL
+259 DEEGLKRDLEAL

-293 GNKDF
+293 GSKDF

-319 NPDGGFVLTLISLKM
+319 NPDGAFVLTLISLKM

-343 NEAINSLEKA
+343 NEAIQSLESA
-353 GVLSK
+353 LAK
-358 NLAQNPIQNNAQNL
+358 NGNLQITSNTASTTSNL
-372 SQNQPQNLA
+372 SQNPA
-381 QDLSQESMPNKE
+381 QTSAVAMNDFASQKSSNSQESLNSQE
-393 HNTQNPP
+393 SSQGDLAQSGDSLLGADSLSQNLQSSQNPQDLQ
-400 NTTNTTNDN
+400 NSQNLQNQAQNHINASADNTNDK
-409 TQDSS
+409 
-414 TQPTPNPSQM
+414 
-424 PLTPTNATN
+424 
-433 QNLASDLDNAK
+433 AK
-444 FDELVKKIYDRS
+444 FDELVKRIYDRS
-456 FELGEVFSACVEFEC
+456 YELGEVFSACVEFDS
-471 VKENVLYWKAC
+471 VDSGVLYWKSN
-482 PNESQKGQ
+482 PNGEQKEQ
-490 LTRGYAVIV
+490 LKRGYSVIV
-499 ALAKEIF
+499 LLAKEVF
-506 GETIAIKNTAK
+506 GEVEIKNTYKDFAK
-517 DSKNDTNPSNPS
+517 SNE
-529 NPTNQP
+529 QE
-535 PSQNLNQSQ
+535 
-544 NQNMAE
+544 A
-550 SKAEPNNAIESSI
+550 
-563 TESIIQ
+563 Q
-569 TNMQE
+569 TNMQNTRSDATSAEMPPQSAE
-574 NPQNNTQEYTQN
+574 NTESADSTNADMTQDSTQN
-586 NTQESNPQHIDSAN
+586 LTQKFLSE
-600 VDSSNADFGD
+600 
-610 FDQSKSMESNEP
+610 
-622 NATHTTNATES
+622 
-633 NEANKAQSND
+633 
-643 NDLAK
+643 
-648 SQLQT
+648 
-653 QQFIAQNKEL
+653 NKEL
-663 IDSIKQNFGATQMR
+663 IASIKQNFGAKEMR
-677 VQDDN
+677 VQND
-682 KPQTT
+682 

>member
-13 LFCDLIGQDAISKT
+13 LFSDLVGQEAISQT

-144 EPPPYVKFILATTDP
+144 EPPQYVKFILATTDP

-207 RSGGGSLRDT
+207 RAGGGSLRDT

-248 LSDFFGSILHN
+248 LKNFFGSILHN
-259 DEEGLKRNLETL
+259 DEEGLKRDLEAL

-293 GNKDF
+293 GSKDF

-319 NPDGGFVLTLISLKM
+319 NPDGAFVLTLISLKM

-343 NEAINSLEKA
+343 NEAIQSLESA
-353 GVLSK
+353 LAK
-358 NLAQNPIQNNAQNL
+358 NGNLQITSNTASTTSNL
-372 SQNQPQNLA
+372 SQNPA
-381 QDLSQESMPNKE
+381 QTSAVAMNDSASQKSSNSQESLNLQE
-393 HNTQNPP
+393 SSQGDLAQSGDSILGADFLSQNSQSTQN
-400 NTTNTTNDN
+400 
-409 TQDSS
+409 S
-414 TQPTPNPSQM
+414 
-424 PLTPTNATN
+424 
-433 QNLASDLDNAK
+433 QNLQNQVQNHINASADSANDKAK
-444 FDELVKKIYDRS
+444 FDELVKRIYDRS
-456 FELGEVFSACVEFEC
+456 YELGEVFSACVEFDS
-471 VKENVLYWKAC
+471 VDSGVLYWKSN
-482 PNESQKGQ
+482 PNGQQKEQ
-490 LTRGYAVIV
+490 LKRGYSVIV
-499 ALAKEIF
+499 LLAKEIF
-506 GETIAIKNTAK
+506 GEVEIKNTYKDFAK
-517 DSKNDTNPSNPS
+517 SNEQETQANTQNTQPNPSAEMSPQSAENTES
-529 NPTNQP
+529 ADSTNADITQD
-535 PSQNLNQSQ
+535 STQNL
-544 NQNMAE
+544 
-550 SKAEPNNAIESSI
+550 
-563 TESIIQ
+563 
-569 TNMQE
+569 
-574 NPQNNTQEYTQN
+574 TQKFLSE
-586 NTQESNPQHIDSAN
+586 
-600 VDSSNADFGD
+600 
-610 FDQSKSMESNEP
+610 
-622 NATHTTNATES
+622 
-633 NEANKAQSND
+633 
-643 NDLAK
+643 
-648 SQLQT
+648 
-653 QQFIAQNKEL
+653 NKEL
-663 IDSIKQNFGATQMR
+663 IASIKENFGAKEMR
-677 VQDDN
+677 VQND
-682 KPQTT
+682 

>member
-13 LFCDLIGQDAISKT
+13 LFSDLVGQEAISQT

-144 EPPPYVKFILATTDP
+144 EPPQYVKFILATTDP

-207 RSGGGSLRDT
+207 RAGGGSLRDT

-248 LSDFFGSILHN
+248 LKNFFGSILHN
-259 DEEGLKRNLETL
+259 DEEGLKRDLEAL

-293 GNKDF
+293 GSKDF

-319 NPDGGFVLTLISLKM
+319 NPDGAFVLTLISLKM

-343 NEAINSLEKA
+343 NEAIQSLESA
-353 GVLSK
+353 LAK
-358 NLAQNPIQNNAQNL
+358 NGNLQITSNTASTTSNLPQNPAQTSAVAMNDFASQKSSNSQESLNLQESSQGDLAQNGDSIL
-372 SQNQPQNLA
+372 GVDSISQNSQPPQNPQNLQNS
-381 QDLSQESMPNKE
+381 QDL
-393 HNTQNPP
+393 QNQVQ
-400 NTTNTTNDN
+400 NHINASADSANDK
-409 TQDSS
+409 
-414 TQPTPNPSQM
+414 
-424 PLTPTNATN
+424 
-433 QNLASDLDNAK
+433 AK
-444 FDELVKKIYDRS
+444 FDELVKRIYDRS
-456 FELGEVFSACVEFEC
+456 YELGEVFSACVEFDS
-471 VKENVLYWKAC
+471 VDNGVLYWKSN
-482 PNESQKGQ
+482 PNGQQKEQ
-490 LTRGYAVIV
+490 LKRGYSVIV
-499 ALAKEIF
+499 LLAKEIF
-506 GETIAIKNTAK
+506 GEVEIKNTYK
-517 DSKNDTNPSNPS
+517 DFIKSNEQEAQANTQNTQPNPSAEMPPQSAENTES
-529 NPTNQP
+529 ADSTNADMTQD
-535 PSQNLNQSQ
+535 SAQNL
-544 NQNMAE
+544 
-550 SKAEPNNAIESSI
+550 
-563 TESIIQ
+563 
-569 TNMQE
+569 
-574 NPQNNTQEYTQN
+574 TQKFLSE
-586 NTQESNPQHIDSAN
+586 
-600 VDSSNADFGD
+600 
-610 FDQSKSMESNEP
+610 
-622 NATHTTNATES
+622 
-633 NEANKAQSND
+633 
-643 NDLAK
+643 
-648 SQLQT
+648 
-653 QQFIAQNKEL
+653 NKEL
-663 IDSIKQNFGATQMR
+663 IASIKENFGAKEMR
-677 VQDDN
+677 VQND
-682 KPQTT
+682 

>member
-13 LFCDLIGQDAISKT
+13 LFCDLVGQEAISQT

-144 EPPPYVKFILATTDP
+144 EPPQYVKFILATTDP

-207 RSGGGSLRDT
+207 RAGGGSLRDT

-248 LSDFFGSILHN
+248 LKNFFGSILHN
-259 DEEGLKRNLETL
+259 DEEGLKRDLEAL

-293 GNKDF
+293 GSKDF

-319 NPDGGFVLTLISLKM
+319 NPDGAFVLTLISLKM

-343 NEAINSLEKA
+343 NEAIQSLEA
-353 GVLSK
+353 GLAKNGNLQTALGATSNATSNLSQNPAQTSAVAMNDSASQESPNSQESLQGDFTQGGDSISSADSISQNSQ
-358 NLAQNPIQNNAQNL
+358 NLQSSQKPQDLQNQAQNPI
-372 SQNQPQNLA
+372 
-381 QDLSQESMPNKE
+381 
-393 HNTQNPP
+393 
-400 NTTNTTNDN
+400 NDSAN
-409 TQDSS
+409 S
-414 TQPTPNPSQM
+414 T
-424 PLTPTNATN
+424 
-433 QNLASDLDNAK
+433 DDKAK
-444 FDELVKKIYDRS
+444 FDELVKRIYDRS
-456 FELGEVFSACVEFEC
+456 YELGEVFSACVEFER
-471 VKENVLYWKAC
+471 VQSGVLYWKSS
-482 PNESQKGQ
+482 PNAQQKEQ
-490 LTRGYAVIV
+490 LKRGYSVIV
-499 ALAKEIF
+499 LLAKEVF
-506 GETIAIKNTAK
+506 GEVEIKNISKDFAK
-517 DSKNDTNPSNPS
+517 STQSEQEAQASTQNTQSNETSAEMPPQSAENADSADSINADIAQDST
-529 NPTNQP
+529 
-535 PSQNLNQSQ
+535 QNL
-544 NQNMAE
+544 
-550 SKAEPNNAIESSI
+550 
-563 TESIIQ
+563 
-569 TNMQE
+569 
-574 NPQNNTQEYTQN
+574 TQKFLSE
-586 NTQESNPQHIDSAN
+586 
-600 VDSSNADFGD
+600 
-610 FDQSKSMESNEP
+610 
-622 NATHTTNATES
+622 
-633 NEANKAQSND
+633 
-643 NDLAK
+643 
-648 SQLQT
+648 
-653 QQFIAQNKEL
+653 NKEL
-663 IDSIKQNFGATQMR
+663 IASIKENFGAKEMR
-677 VQDDN
+677 VQND
-682 KPQTT
+682 

>member
-13 LFCDLIGQDAISKT
+13 LFSDLVGQEAISQT

-144 EPPPYVKFILATTDP
+144 EPPQYVKFILATTDP

-207 RSGGGSLRDT
+207 RAGGGSLRDT

-248 LSDFFGSILHN
+248 LKNFFGSILHN
-259 DEEGLKRNLETL
+259 DEEGLKRDLEAL

-293 GNKDF
+293 GSKDF

-319 NPDGGFVLTLISLKM
+319 NPDGAFVLTLISLKM

-343 NEAINSLEKA
+343 NEAIQSLESA
-353 GVLSK
+353 LAK
-358 NLAQNPIQNNAQNL
+358 NGNLQITSNTASTTSNL
-372 SQNQPQNLA
+372 SQNPAQTSAVAMNDSASQKSSNSQESLNSQESSQGDLAQSGDSLLSADSISQNSQSSQNPQNL
-381 QDLSQESMPNKE
+381 
-393 HNTQNPP
+393 QNQVQ
-400 NTTNTTNDN
+400 NHINASADSTNDK
-409 TQDSS
+409 
-414 TQPTPNPSQM
+414 
-424 PLTPTNATN
+424 
-433 QNLASDLDNAK
+433 AK
-444 FDELVKKIYDRS
+444 FDELVKRIYDRS
-456 FELGEVFSACVEFEC
+456 YELGEVFSACVEFDS
-471 VKENVLYWKAC
+471 VDSGVLYWKSN
-482 PNESQKGQ
+482 PNGQQKEQ
-490 LTRGYAVIV
+490 LKRGYSVIV
-499 ALAKEIF
+499 LLAKEVF
-506 GETIAIKNTAK
+506 GEVEIKNTYKDFAK
-517 DSKNDTNPSNPS
+517 SNEQEAQANTQNTQPNPSAEM
-529 NPTNQP
+529 P
-535 PSQNLNQSQ
+535 PQSAE
-544 NQNMAE
+544 NAE
-550 SKAEPNNAIESSI
+550 SA
-563 TESIIQ
+563 
-569 TNMQE
+569 
-574 NPQNNTQEYTQN
+574 
-586 NTQESNPQHIDSAN
+586 DSAN
-600 VDSSNADFGD
+600 ADMTQDS
-610 FDQSKSMESNEP
+610 
-622 NATHTTNATES
+622 
-633 NEANKAQSND
+633 
-643 NDLAK
+643 
-648 SQLQT
+648 T
-653 QQFIAQNKEL
+653 QNLTQKFLSENKEL
-663 IDSIKQNFGATQMR
+663 IASIKENFGAKEMR
-677 VQDDN
+677 VQND
-682 KPQTT
+682 

>member
-13 LFCDLIGQDAISKT
+13 LFSDLVGQEAISQT

-144 EPPPYVKFILATTDP
+144 EPPQYVKFILATTDP

-207 RSGGGSLRDT
+207 RAGGGSLRDT

-248 LSDFFGSILHN
+248 LKNFFGSILHN
-259 DEEGLKRNLETL
+259 DEEGLKRDLEAL

-293 GNKDF
+293 GSKDF

-319 NPDGGFVLTLISLKM
+319 NPDGAFVLTLISLKM

-343 NEAINSLEKA
+343 NEAIQSLESA
-353 GVLSK
+353 LAK
-358 NLAQNPIQNNAQNL
+358 NGNLQITSNTASTTSNL
-372 SQNQPQNLA
+372 SQNPA
-381 QDLSQESMPNKE
+381 QTSAVAMNDSASQKSSNSQESLNSQESSQGDLAQSVDSLLGADFLSQNSQPP
-393 HNTQNPP
+393 QNP
-400 NTTNTTNDN
+400 
-409 TQDSS
+409 QDLQNS
-414 TQPTPNPSQM
+414 
-424 PLTPTNATN
+424 
-433 QNLASDLDNAK
+433 QNLQKQAQNHINASADSANDKAK
-444 FDELVKKIYDRS
+444 FDELVKRIYDRS
-456 FELGEVFSACVEFEC
+456 YELGEVFSACVEFDS
-471 VKENVLYWKAC
+471 VDNGVLYWKSN
-482 PNESQKGQ
+482 PNGEQKEQ
-490 LTRGYAVIV
+490 LKRGYSVIV
-499 ALAKEIF
+499 LLAKEVF
-506 GETIAIKNTAK
+506 GEVEIKNTYKDFAK
-517 DSKNDTNPSNPS
+517 SNEQEAQANTQNTQPNPSAEM
-529 NPTNQP
+529 P
-535 PSQNLNQSQ
+535 PQSAE
-544 NQNMAE
+544 NAE
-550 SKAEPNNAIESSI
+550 SA
-563 TESIIQ
+563 
-569 TNMQE
+569 
-574 NPQNNTQEYTQN
+574 
-586 NTQESNPQHIDSAN
+586 DSAN
-600 VDSSNADFGD
+600 ADMTQDS
-610 FDQSKSMESNEP
+610 
-622 NATHTTNATES
+622 
-633 NEANKAQSND
+633 
-643 NDLAK
+643 
-648 SQLQT
+648 T
-653 QQFIAQNKEL
+653 QNLTQKFLSENKEL
-663 IDSIKQNFGATQMR
+663 IASIKENFGAKEMR
-677 VQDDN
+677 VQND
-682 KPQTT
+682 

>member
-13 LFCDLIGQDAISKT
+13 LFSDLVGQEAISQT

-144 EPPPYVKFILATTDP
+144 EPPQYVKFILATTDP

-207 RSGGGSLRDT
+207 RAGGGSLRDT

-248 LSDFFGSILHN
+248 LKNFFGSILHN
-259 DEEGLKRNLETL
+259 DEEGLKRDLEAL

-293 GNKDF
+293 GSKDF

-319 NPDGGFVLTLISLKM
+319 NPDGAFVLTLISLKM

-343 NEAINSLEKA
+343 NEAIQSLESA
-353 GVLSK
+353 LAK
-358 NLAQNPIQNNAQNL
+358 NGNPQITSASNTASTTSNL
-372 SQNQPQNLA
+372 SQNPVQISAVVMNDSASQKSSN
-381 QDLSQESMPNKE
+381 SQESLNLQESSQGDLVQSGDSILGADSLSQNSQSPQ
-393 HNTQNPP
+393 NTQNLQ
-400 NTTNTTNDN
+400 NQVQNHINASADNTNDK
-409 TQDSS
+409 
-414 TQPTPNPSQM
+414 
-424 PLTPTNATN
+424 
-433 QNLASDLDNAK
+433 AK
-444 FDELVKKIYDRS
+444 FDELIKRIYDRS
-456 FELGEVFSACVEFEC
+456 YELGEVFSACVEFDS
-471 VKENVLYWKAC
+471 VDSGVLYWKSN
-482 PNESQKGQ
+482 PNEQQKEQ
-490 LTRGYAVIV
+490 LKRGYSVIV
-499 ALAKEIF
+499 LLAKEIF
-506 GETIAIKNTAK
+506 GEVEIKNTYK
-517 DSKNDTNPSNPS
+517 DFTKSNKQEAQANTQNMQANPSAEIPPQSAENTES
-529 NPTNQP
+529 ADSTNADMTQD
-535 PSQNLNQSQ
+535 STQNL
-544 NQNMAE
+544 
-550 SKAEPNNAIESSI
+550 
-563 TESIIQ
+563 
-569 TNMQE
+569 
-574 NPQNNTQEYTQN
+574 TQKFLSE
-586 NTQESNPQHIDSAN
+586 
-600 VDSSNADFGD
+600 
-610 FDQSKSMESNEP
+610 
-622 NATHTTNATES
+622 
-633 NEANKAQSND
+633 
-643 NDLAK
+643 
-648 SQLQT
+648 
-653 QQFIAQNKEL
+653 NKEL
-663 IDSIKQNFGATQMR
+663 IASIKENFGAKEMR
-677 VQDDN
+677 VQND
-682 KPQTT
+682 

>member
-13 LFCDLIGQDAISKT
+13 LFSDLVGQEAISQT

-144 EPPPYVKFILATTDP
+144 EPPQYVKFILATTDP

-207 RSGGGSLRDT
+207 RAGGGSLRDT

-248 LSDFFGSILHN
+248 LKNFFGSILHN
-259 DEEGLKRNLETL
+259 DEEGLKRDLEAL

-293 GNKDF
+293 GSKDF

-319 NPDGGFVLTLISLKM
+319 NPDGAFVLTLISLKM

-343 NEAINSLEKA
+343 NEAIQSLESA
-353 GVLSK
+353 LAK
-358 NLAQNPIQNNAQNL
+358 NVNLQITSNTASTTSNL
-372 SQNQPQNLA
+372 SQNPA
-381 QDLSQESMPNKE
+381 QTSTVAMNDSASQKSSNSQESLNSQE
-393 HNTQNPP
+393 SSQG
-400 NTTNTTNDN
+400 DLARSR
-409 TQDSS
+409 DSLLGADFLS
-414 TQPTPNPSQM
+414 
-424 PLTPTNATN
+424 
-433 QNLASDLDNAK
+433 QNLQPPQNSQNLQNQVQNHINASADSANDKAK
-444 FDELVKKIYDRS
+444 FDELVKRIYDRS
-456 FELGEVFSACVEFEC
+456 YELGEVFSACVEFDF
-471 VKENVLYWKAC
+471 VDSGVLYWKSN
-482 PNESQKGQ
+482 PNGQQKEQ
-490 LTRGYAVIV
+490 LKRGYSVIV
-499 ALAKEIF
+499 LLAKEVF
-506 GETIAIKNTAK
+506 GEVEIKNTYKDFAK
-517 DSKNDTNPSNPS
+517 SNEQEAQANTQNTQPNPSAEMSPQSAENKEIADS
-529 NPTNQP
+529 TNADMTQD
-535 PSQNLNQSQ
+535 STQNL
-544 NQNMAE
+544 
-550 SKAEPNNAIESSI
+550 
-563 TESIIQ
+563 
-569 TNMQE
+569 
-574 NPQNNTQEYTQN
+574 TQKFLSE
-586 NTQESNPQHIDSAN
+586 
-600 VDSSNADFGD
+600 
-610 FDQSKSMESNEP
+610 
-622 NATHTTNATES
+622 
-633 NEANKAQSND
+633 
-643 NDLAK
+643 
-648 SQLQT
+648 
-653 QQFIAQNKEL
+653 NKEL
-663 IDSIKQNFGATQMR
+663 IASIKENFGAKEMR
-677 VQDDN
+677 VQND
-682 KPQTT
+682 

>member
-13 LFCDLIGQDAISKT
+13 LFSDLVGQEAISQT

-144 EPPPYVKFILATTDP
+144 EPPQYVKFILATTDP

-207 RSGGGSLRDT
+207 RAGGGSLRDT

-248 LSDFFGSILHN
+248 LKNFFGSILHN
-259 DEEGLKRNLETL
+259 DEEGLKRDLEAL

-293 GNKDF
+293 GSKDF

-319 NPDGGFVLTLISLKM
+319 NPDGAFVLTLISLKM

-343 NEAINSLEKA
+343 NEAIQSLESA
-353 GVLSK
+353 LAK
-358 NLAQNPIQNNAQNL
+358 NGNLQITSNTASTTSNLPQNPAQISAVVMNDFASQKSSHSQESLNLQESSQGDLAQSGDSL
-372 SQNQPQNLA
+372 SQNLQLPQNS
-381 QDLSQESMPNKE
+381 QDL
-393 HNTQNPP
+393 QNQAQ
-400 NTTNTTNDN
+400 NHISASADSANDK
-409 TQDSS
+409 
-414 TQPTPNPSQM
+414 
-424 PLTPTNATN
+424 
-433 QNLASDLDNAK
+433 AK
-444 FDELVKKIYDRS
+444 FDELVKRIYDRS
-456 FELGEVFSACVEFEC
+456 YELGEVFSACVEFDS
-471 VKENVLYWKAC
+471 VDSGVLYWKSN
-482 PNESQKGQ
+482 PNGQQKEQ
-490 LTRGYAVIV
+490 LKRGYSVIV
-499 ALAKEIF
+499 LLAKEVF
-506 GETIAIKNTAK
+506 GEVEIKNTYKDFAK
-517 DSKNDTNPSNPS
+517 SNEQEAQANTQNTQPKPSAEMPPQSAENAESADFINADMTQDST
-529 NPTNQP
+529 
-535 PSQNLNQSQ
+535 QNL
-544 NQNMAE
+544 
-550 SKAEPNNAIESSI
+550 
-563 TESIIQ
+563 
-569 TNMQE
+569 
-574 NPQNNTQEYTQN
+574 TQKFLSE
-586 NTQESNPQHIDSAN
+586 
-600 VDSSNADFGD
+600 
-610 FDQSKSMESNEP
+610 
-622 NATHTTNATES
+622 
-633 NEANKAQSND
+633 
-643 NDLAK
+643 
-648 SQLQT
+648 
-653 QQFIAQNKEL
+653 NKEL
-663 IDSIKQNFGATQMR
+663 IASIKENFGAKEMR
-677 VQDDN
+677 VQND
-682 KPQTT
+682 

>member
-13 LFCDLIGQDAISKT
+13 LFSDLVGQEAISQT

-144 EPPPYVKFILATTDP
+144 EPPQYVKFILATTDP

-207 RSGGGSLRDT
+207 RAGGGSLRDT

-248 LSDFFGSILHN
+248 LKNFFGSILHN
-259 DEEGLKRNLETL
+259 DEEGLKRDLEAL

-293 GNKDF
+293 GSKDF

-319 NPDGGFVLTLISLKM
+319 NPDGAFVLTLISLKM

-343 NEAINSLEKA
+343 NEAIQSLESA
-353 GVLSK
+353 LAK
-358 NLAQNPIQNNAQNL
+358 NGNLQITSNTASTTSNL
-372 SQNQPQNLA
+372 SQNPAQTSAVAMNDSASQKSSNSQESLNSQESSQGDLAQSGDSLLSADSISQNSQSSQNPQNL
-381 QDLSQESMPNKE
+381 
-393 HNTQNPP
+393 QNQVQ
-400 NTTNTTNDN
+400 NHINASADSTNDK
-409 TQDSS
+409 
-414 TQPTPNPSQM
+414 
-424 PLTPTNATN
+424 
-433 QNLASDLDNAK
+433 AK
-444 FDELVKKIYDRS
+444 FDELVKRIYDRS
-456 FELGEVFSACVEFEC
+456 YELGEVFSACVEFDS
-471 VKENVLYWKAC
+471 VDSGVLYWKSN
-482 PNESQKGQ
+482 PNGQQKEQ
-490 LTRGYAVIV
+490 LKRGYSVIV
-499 ALAKEIF
+499 LLAKEVF
-506 GETIAIKNTAK
+506 GEVEIKNTYKDFAK
-517 DSKNDTNPSNPS
+517 SNEQEAQANTQNTRSNPS
-529 NPTNQP
+529 VEMPPQSAENAESADSTNADMTQD
-535 PSQNLNQSQ
+535 STQNL
-544 NQNMAE
+544 
-550 SKAEPNNAIESSI
+550 
-563 TESIIQ
+563 
-569 TNMQE
+569 
-574 NPQNNTQEYTQN
+574 TQKFLSE
-586 NTQESNPQHIDSAN
+586 
-600 VDSSNADFGD
+600 
-610 FDQSKSMESNEP
+610 
-622 NATHTTNATES
+622 
-633 NEANKAQSND
+633 
-643 NDLAK
+643 
-648 SQLQT
+648 
-653 QQFIAQNKEL
+653 NKEL
-663 IDSIKQNFGATQMR
+663 IASIKENFGAKEMR
-677 VQDDN
+677 VQND
-682 KPQTT
+682 

>member
-13 LFCDLIGQDAISKT
+13 LFSDLVGQEAISQT

-144 EPPPYVKFILATTDP
+144 EPPQYVKFILATTDP

-207 RSGGGSLRDT
+207 RAGGGSLRDT

-248 LSDFFGSILHN
+248 LKNFFGSILHN
-259 DEEGLKRNLETL
+259 DEEGLKRDLEAL

-293 GNKDF
+293 GSKDF

-319 NPDGGFVLTLISLKM
+319 NPDGAFVLTLISLKM

-343 NEAINSLEKA
+343 NEAIQSLESA
-353 GVLSK
+353 LAK
-358 NLAQNPIQNNAQNL
+358 NGNLQITSNTASTTSNL
-372 SQNQPQNLA
+372 SQNPA
-381 QDLSQESMPNKE
+381 QTSAVAMNDFASQKSSNSQESLNSQE
-393 HNTQNPP
+393 SSQGGLV
-400 NTTNTTNDN
+400 
-409 TQDSS
+409 QSGDSLLDADS
-414 TQPTPNPSQM
+414 IS
-424 PLTPTNATN
+424 
-433 QNLASDLDNAK
+433 QNLQSPQNSQNLQDLQNQAQNHISASADSANDKAK
-444 FDELVKKIYDRS
+444 FDELVKRIYDRS
-456 FELGEVFSACVEFEC
+456 YELGEVFSACVEFDS
-471 VKENVLYWKAC
+471 VDSGVLYWKSN
-482 PNESQKGQ
+482 PNGEQKEQ
-490 LTRGYAVIV
+490 LKRGYSVIV
-499 ALAKEIF
+499 LLAKEIF
-506 GETIAIKNTAK
+506 GEVEIKNTYKDFAK
-517 DSKNDTNPSNPS
+517 SNEQEAQANTQNTQPNPSAEMPPQSTENTES
-529 NPTNQP
+529 ADSTNTDKTQD
-535 PSQNLNQSQ
+535 STQNL
-544 NQNMAE
+544 
-550 SKAEPNNAIESSI
+550 
-563 TESIIQ
+563 
-569 TNMQE
+569 
-574 NPQNNTQEYTQN
+574 TQKFLSE
-586 NTQESNPQHIDSAN
+586 
-600 VDSSNADFGD
+600 
-610 FDQSKSMESNEP
+610 
-622 NATHTTNATES
+622 
-633 NEANKAQSND
+633 
-643 NDLAK
+643 
-648 SQLQT
+648 
-653 QQFIAQNKEL
+653 NKEL
-663 IDSIKQNFGATQMR
+663 IASIKENFGAKEMR
-677 VQDDN
+677 VQND
-682 KPQTT
+682 

>member
-13 LFCDLIGQDAISKT
+13 LFSDLVGQEAISQT

-144 EPPPYVKFILATTDP
+144 EPPQYVKFILATTDP

-207 RSGGGSLRDT
+207 RAGGGSLRDT

-248 LSDFFGSILHN
+248 LKNFFGSILHN
-259 DEEGLKRNLETL
+259 DEEGLKRDLEAL

-293 GNKDF
+293 GSKDF

-319 NPDGGFVLTLISLKM
+319 NPDGAFVLTLISLKM

-343 NEAINSLEKA
+343 NEAIQSLESA
-353 GVLSK
+353 LAK
-358 NLAQNPIQNNAQNL
+358 NGNLQITSNTASTTSNL
-372 SQNQPQNLA
+372 SQNPA
-381 QDLSQESMPNKE
+381 QTSAVAMNDFASQKSSNSQESLNSQESSQGGLAQSGDSLLGADFLSQNSQSP
-393 HNTQNPP
+393 QNP
-400 NTTNTTNDN
+400 
-409 TQDSS
+409 QDLQNS
-414 TQPTPNPSQM
+414 
-424 PLTPTNATN
+424 
-433 QNLASDLDNAK
+433 QNLQNQVQNHISASADSANDKAK
-444 FDELVKKIYDRS
+444 FDELVKRIYDRS
-456 FELGEVFSACVEFEC
+456 YELGEVFSACVEFDS
-471 VKENVLYWKAC
+471 VDNGVLYWKSN
-482 PNESQKGQ
+482 PNGQQKEQ
-490 LTRGYAVIV
+490 LKRGYSVIV
-499 ALAKEIF
+499 LLAKEIF
-506 GETIAIKNTAK
+506 GEVEIKNTYK
-517 DSKNDTNPSNPS
+517 DFTKSNEQEAQANTQNTQPNPSAEMPPQSAENTES
-529 NPTNQP
+529 ADSTNTDKTQD
-535 PSQNLNQSQ
+535 STQNL
-544 NQNMAE
+544 
-550 SKAEPNNAIESSI
+550 
-563 TESIIQ
+563 
-569 TNMQE
+569 
-574 NPQNNTQEYTQN
+574 TQKFLSE
-586 NTQESNPQHIDSAN
+586 
-600 VDSSNADFGD
+600 
-610 FDQSKSMESNEP
+610 
-622 NATHTTNATES
+622 
-633 NEANKAQSND
+633 
-643 NDLAK
+643 
-648 SQLQT
+648 
-653 QQFIAQNKEL
+653 NKEL
-663 IDSIKQNFGATQMR
+663 IASIKENFGAKEMH
-677 VQDDN
+677 VQND
-682 KPQTT
+682 

>member
-13 LFCDLIGQDAISKT
+13 LFSDLVGQEAISQT

-144 EPPPYVKFILATTDP
+144 EPPQYVKFILATTDP

-207 RSGGGSLRDT
+207 RAGGGSLRDT

-248 LSDFFGSILHN
+248 LKNFFGSILHN
-259 DEEGLKRNLETL
+259 DEEGLKRDLEAL

-293 GNKDF
+293 GSKDF

-319 NPDGGFVLTLISLKM
+319 NPDGAFVLTLISLKM

-343 NEAINSLEKA
+343 NEAIQSLESA
-353 GVLSK
+353 LAK
-358 NLAQNPIQNNAQNL
+358 NGNPQITSASNTASTTSNL
-372 SQNQPQNLA
+372 SQNPVQISAVVMNDSASQKSSN
-381 QDLSQESMPNKE
+381 SQESLNLQESSQGDLVQSGDSILGADSLSQNSQSPQ
-393 HNTQNPP
+393 NTQNLQDLQKQAQ
-400 NTTNTTNDN
+400 NHINASADNTNDK
-409 TQDSS
+409 
-414 TQPTPNPSQM
+414 
-424 PLTPTNATN
+424 
-433 QNLASDLDNAK
+433 AK
-444 FDELVKKIYDRS
+444 FDELVKRIYDRS
-456 FELGEVFSACVEFEC
+456 YELGEVFSACVEFDS
-471 VKENVLYWKAC
+471 VDGGVLYWKSN
-482 PNESQKGQ
+482 PNGQQKEQ
-490 LTRGYAVIV
+490 LKRGYSVIV
-499 ALAKEIF
+499 LLAKEIF
-506 GETIAIKNTAK
+506 GEVEIKNTYKDFAK
-517 DSKNDTNPSNPS
+517 SNEQEAQANTQNTQPNPSAEM
-529 NPTNQP
+529 P
-535 PSQNLNQSQ
+535 PQSAE
-544 NQNMAE
+544 NAE
-550 SKAEPNNAIESSI
+550 SA
-563 TESIIQ
+563 
-569 TNMQE
+569 
-574 NPQNNTQEYTQN
+574 
-586 NTQESNPQHIDSAN
+586 DSAN
-600 VDSSNADFGD
+600 ADITQDS
-610 FDQSKSMESNEP
+610 
-622 NATHTTNATES
+622 
-633 NEANKAQSND
+633 
-643 NDLAK
+643 
-648 SQLQT
+648 T
-653 QQFIAQNKEL
+653 QNLTQKFLSENKEL
-663 IDSIKQNFGATQMR
+663 IASIKENFGAKEMR
-677 VQDDN
+677 VQND
-682 KPQTT
+682 

>member
-13 LFCDLIGQDAISKT
+13 LFSDLVGQEAISQT

-144 EPPPYVKFILATTDP
+144 EPPQYVKFILATTDP

-207 RSGGGSLRDT
+207 RAGGGSLRDT

-248 LSDFFGSILHN
+248 LKNFFGSILHN
-259 DEEGLKRNLETL
+259 DEEGLKRDLEAL

-293 GNKDF
+293 GSKDF

-319 NPDGGFVLTLISLKM
+319 NPDGAFVLTLISLKM

-343 NEAINSLEKA
+343 NEAIQSLESA
-353 GVLSK
+353 LAK
-358 NLAQNPIQNNAQNL
+358 NGNLQITSNTASTTSNL
-372 SQNQPQNLA
+372 SQNPA
-381 QDLSQESMPNKE
+381 QTSAVAMNDSASQKSSHSQESLNSQESSQGDLAQSVDSLLGADSLSQNSQPP
-393 HNTQNPP
+393 QNPQ
-400 NTTNTTNDN
+400 NSQNLQNQVQNHINASADNTNDK
-409 TQDSS
+409 
-414 TQPTPNPSQM
+414 
-424 PLTPTNATN
+424 
-433 QNLASDLDNAK
+433 AK
-444 FDELVKKIYDRS
+444 FDELVKRIYDRS
-456 FELGEVFSACVEFEC
+456 YELGEVFSACVEFDS
-471 VKENVLYWKAC
+471 VDSGVLYWKSN
-482 PNESQKGQ
+482 PNGEQKEQ
-490 LTRGYAVIV
+490 LKRGYSVIV
-499 ALAKEIF
+499 LLAKEVF
-506 GETIAIKNTAK
+506 GEVEIKNTYKDFAK
-517 DSKNDTNPSNPS
+517 SNEQEAQANTQNTQPNPSAEMPPQSAENTES
-529 NPTNQP
+529 ADSTNADMTQD
-535 PSQNLNQSQ
+535 STQNL
-544 NQNMAE
+544 
-550 SKAEPNNAIESSI
+550 
-563 TESIIQ
+563 
-569 TNMQE
+569 
-574 NPQNNTQEYTQN
+574 TQKFLSE
-586 NTQESNPQHIDSAN
+586 
-600 VDSSNADFGD
+600 
-610 FDQSKSMESNEP
+610 
-622 NATHTTNATES
+622 
-633 NEANKAQSND
+633 
-643 NDLAK
+643 
-648 SQLQT
+648 
-653 QQFIAQNKEL
+653 NKEL
-663 IDSIKQNFGATQMR
+663 IASIKENFGAKEMR
-677 VQDDN
+677 VQND
-682 KPQTT
+682 

>member
-13 LFCDLIGQDAISKT
+13 LFSDLVGQEAISQT

-144 EPPPYVKFILATTDP
+144 EPPQYVKFILATTDP

-207 RSGGGSLRDT
+207 RAGGGSLRDT

-248 LSDFFGSILHN
+248 LKNFFGSILHN
-259 DEEGLKRNLETL
+259 DEEGLKRDLEAL

-293 GNKDF
+293 GSKDF

-319 NPDGGFVLTLISLKM
+319 NPDGAFVLTLISLKM

-343 NEAINSLEKA
+343 NEAIQSLESA
-353 GVLSK
+353 LAK
-358 NLAQNPIQNNAQNL
+358 NGNLQITSNTASATSNL
-372 SQNQPQNLA
+372 SQNPAQISAVAMNDFASQKSSNSQESLNSQESSQGDLAQSVDSLLGADSISQNLQSPQNTQNLQNPQNLQNQA
-381 QDLSQESMPNKE
+381 QNHISASADSA
-393 HNTQNPP
+393 
-400 NTTNTTNDN
+400 NDK
-409 TQDSS
+409 
-414 TQPTPNPSQM
+414 
-424 PLTPTNATN
+424 
-433 QNLASDLDNAK
+433 AK
-444 FDELVKKIYDRS
+444 FDELVKRIYDRS
-456 FELGEVFSACVEFEC
+456 YELGEVFSACVEFDS
-471 VKENVLYWKAC
+471 VDNGVLYWKSN
-482 PNESQKGQ
+482 PNGQQKEQ
-490 LTRGYAVIV
+490 LKRGYSVIV
-499 ALAKEIF
+499 LLAKEVF
-506 GETIAIKNTAK
+506 GEVEIKNTYKDFAK
-517 DSKNDTNPSNPS
+517 SNEQEAQANTQNTQPNPSAEMLPQSAENTES
-529 NPTNQP
+529 ADSTNADMTQD
-535 PSQNLNQSQ
+535 STQNL
-544 NQNMAE
+544 
-550 SKAEPNNAIESSI
+550 
-563 TESIIQ
+563 
-569 TNMQE
+569 
-574 NPQNNTQEYTQN
+574 TQKFLSE
-586 NTQESNPQHIDSAN
+586 
-600 VDSSNADFGD
+600 
-610 FDQSKSMESNEP
+610 
-622 NATHTTNATES
+622 
-633 NEANKAQSND
+633 
-643 NDLAK
+643 
-648 SQLQT
+648 
-653 QQFIAQNKEL
+653 NKEL
-663 IDSIKQNFGATQMR
+663 IASIKENFGAKEMR
-677 VQDDN
+677 VQND
-682 KPQTT
+682 

>member
-13 LFCDLIGQDAISKT
+13 LFSDLVGQEAISQT

-144 EPPPYVKFILATTDP
+144 EPPQYVKFILATTDP

-207 RSGGGSLRDT
+207 RAGGGSLRDT

-248 LSDFFGSILHN
+248 LKNFFGSILHN
-259 DEEGLKRNLETL
+259 DEEGLKRDLEAL

-293 GNKDF
+293 GSKDF

-319 NPDGGFVLTLISLKM
+319 NPDGAFVLTLISLKM

-343 NEAINSLEKA
+343 NEAIQSLESA
-353 GVLSK
+353 LVK
-358 NLAQNPIQNNAQNL
+358 NGNLQITSNTASTTSNL
-372 SQNQPQNLA
+372 SQNPA
-381 QDLSQESMPNKE
+381 QTSAVAMNDSASQKSSNSQESLNLQE
-393 HNTQNPP
+393 SSQGDLAQSVDSLLDADSISQNSQSSQNPQDLQ
-400 NTTNTTNDN
+400 NSQDLQNQVQNHINASADSANDK
-409 TQDSS
+409 
-414 TQPTPNPSQM
+414 
-424 PLTPTNATN
+424 
-433 QNLASDLDNAK
+433 AK
-444 FDELVKKIYDRS
+444 FDELVKRIYDRS
-456 FELGEVFSACVEFEC
+456 YELGEVFSACVEFDS
-471 VKENVLYWKAC
+471 VDSGVLYWKSN
-482 PNESQKGQ
+482 PNGQQKEQ
-490 LTRGYAVIV
+490 LKRGYSVIV
-499 ALAKEIF
+499 LLAKEVF
-506 GETIAIKNTAK
+506 GEVEIKNTYKDFAK
-517 DSKNDTNPSNPS
+517 SNEQEAQANTQNTRS
-529 NPTNQP
+529 NATSAEMP
-535 PSQNLNQSQ
+535 PQSAE
-544 NQNMAE
+544 NAE
-550 SKAEPNNAIESSI
+550 SA
-563 TESIIQ
+563 
-569 TNMQE
+569 
-574 NPQNNTQEYTQN
+574 
-586 NTQESNPQHIDSAN
+586 DSAN
-600 VDSSNADFGD
+600 ADMTQDS
-610 FDQSKSMESNEP
+610 
-622 NATHTTNATES
+622 
-633 NEANKAQSND
+633 
-643 NDLAK
+643 
-648 SQLQT
+648 T
-653 QQFIAQNKEL
+653 QNLTQKFLSENKEL
-663 IDSIKQNFGATQMR
+663 IASIKENFGAKEMR
-677 VQDDN
+677 VQND
-682 KPQTT
+682 

>member
-13 LFCDLIGQDAISKT
+13 LFSDLVGQEAISQT

-144 EPPPYVKFILATTDP
+144 EPPQYVKFILATTDP

-207 RSGGGSLRDT
+207 RAGGGSLRDT

-248 LSDFFGSILHN
+248 LKNFFGSILHN
-259 DEEGLKRNLETL
+259 DEEGLKRDLEAL

-293 GNKDF
+293 GSKDF

-319 NPDGGFVLTLISLKM
+319 NPDGAFVLTLISLKM

-343 NEAINSLEKA
+343 NEAIQSLESA
-353 GVLSK
+353 LAK
-358 NLAQNPIQNNAQNL
+358 NGNLQITSNTASTTSNL
-372 SQNQPQNLA
+372 SQNPAQTSTVAMNDSASQKSSNSQESLNSQESSQGDLAQNGDSLSQNLQSPQNPQNL
-381 QDLSQESMPNKE
+381 QDL
-393 HNTQNPP
+393 QNQVQ
-400 NTTNTTNDN
+400 NHINASADSTNDK
-409 TQDSS
+409 
-414 TQPTPNPSQM
+414 
-424 PLTPTNATN
+424 
-433 QNLASDLDNAK
+433 AK
-444 FDELVKKIYDRS
+444 FDELVKRIYDRS
-456 FELGEVFSACVEFEC
+456 YELGEVFSACVEFDS
-471 VKENVLYWKAC
+471 VDSGVLYWKSN
-482 PNESQKGQ
+482 PNGQQKEQ
-490 LTRGYAVIV
+490 LKRGYSVIV
-499 ALAKEIF
+499 LLAKEVF
-506 GETIAIKNTAK
+506 GEVEIKNTYKDFAK
-517 DSKNDTNPSNPS
+517 SNEQEAQANTQNTRSNATSAEMSPQSAENKEIADSTNADMTQDS
-529 NPTNQP
+529 T
-535 PSQNLNQSQ
+535 QNL
-544 NQNMAE
+544 
-550 SKAEPNNAIESSI
+550 
-563 TESIIQ
+563 
-569 TNMQE
+569 
-574 NPQNNTQEYTQN
+574 TQKFLSE
-586 NTQESNPQHIDSAN
+586 
-600 VDSSNADFGD
+600 
-610 FDQSKSMESNEP
+610 
-622 NATHTTNATES
+622 
-633 NEANKAQSND
+633 
-643 NDLAK
+643 
-648 SQLQT
+648 
-653 QQFIAQNKEL
+653 NKEL
-663 IDSIKQNFGATQMR
+663 IASIKENFGAKEMR
-677 VQDDN
+677 VQND
-682 KPQTT
+682 